1 MTQTTTYTS
10 ASAPASLPC
19 LTASGSIAI
28 PASLPLLSAAGEA
41 SVLPYGVG
49 TLPLLW
55 VNKSMSHQSITC
67 NVSSTDAV
75 KISLLEAGNDFLES
89 LVTGLFDHADD
100 DSFALQVTQWVADN
114 ITYLADS
121 VDTWNNATKT
131 LFDGYGDCEDGAILL
146 ASLLINGGVD
156 AAKVRVYIGTY
167 TVNETS
173 TGHAWVEY
181 FRDSDH
187 RWVTLDWTMGSVY
200 WYGIYQLSA
209 LSKTYPDMT
218 QTYTTATEYI
228 TSTNVVALADTEAYV
243 ISLQITSM
251 AGTFPLLTVTGADQ
265 NKGTMAGALRALT
278 AHGTTGNFGNL
289 SKSLPKL
296 ISSGFVGSVTAD
308 LSSTLPVFTIA
319 ATGIN
324 ANRVTLSSVL
334 PAIRMNGEAY
344 QLNYGIVSATLPKPI
359 CSATGYPVLKMVGA
373 LELPMIK
380 MAGAGRTARDFD
392 SFVVKHEYDTW
403 AYVKA
408 DLPLLTI
415 SAGGS

>member
-1 MTQTTTYTS
+1 
-10 ASAPASLPC
+10 
-19 LTASGSIAI
+19 
-28 PASLPLLSAAGEA
+28 
-41 SVLPYGVG
+41 
-49 TLPLLW
+49 LPLLW

-359 CSATGYPVLKMVGA
+359 CSASGYPVIKMVAA
-373 LELPMIK
+373 LELPMLK

-403 AYVKA
+403 AYANA